1 MQPIYQLSEP
11 QAWAIAV
18 ACALMLLDVV
28 MGFSGAVINGQ
39 VSSSKMRVGLGHKVV
54 LLLIIAVSIVLE
66 AGMSHVAGLGFGG
79 VTVTVVCAYIA
90 AMEVAS
96 IMENAC
102 EAYPAL
108 RDTPLMRVFARKGG
122 DAE

>member
-1 MQPIYQLSEP
+1 MDPVYTLSEP
-11 QAWAIAV
+11 QVWAIAV
-18 ACALMLLDVV
+18 ACAMMLFDVV
-28 MGFSGAVINGQ
+28 MGFSKAVINGK

-66 AGMSHVAGLGFGG
+66 AGMQHVAGLGFGG
-79 VTVTVVCAYIA
+79 VTVTVVCAYII

-108 RDTPLMRVFARKGG
+108 RDTPLMKIFAHKDG